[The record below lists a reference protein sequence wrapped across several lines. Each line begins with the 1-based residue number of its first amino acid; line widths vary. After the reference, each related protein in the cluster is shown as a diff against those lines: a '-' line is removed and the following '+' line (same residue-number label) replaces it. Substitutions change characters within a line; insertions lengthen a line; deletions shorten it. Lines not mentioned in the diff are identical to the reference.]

1 MMDVQLSASI
11 LSADFSILGKELL
24 AVEKAGV
31 ASIHFDVMDMHY
43 VPNLTFGAVVLKDIA
58 NITSLPI
65 NVHLMVDHPKQY
77 IEEYVKQ
84 GASCLIFHIDTK
96 DNIHEL
102 IKLGLDLGVEVGVA
116 LNPGQP
122 ADLIVPY
129 LDKLNRVLVMTVCP
143 GFAGQEFIAANLAK
157 VKFVKSKII
166 SQKLSCIVEVD
177 GGVKLSNC
185 QEIILAGA
193 DSLVMGSGLF
203 ANSSYTKVVDEFKRC
218 KKNLC

>member
-1 MMDVQLSASI
+1 MDVQLSASI

-65 NVHLMVDHPKQY
+65 NVHLMVDHPSKY
-77 IEEYVKQ
+77 IEDYVKQ
-84 GASCLIFHIDTK
+84 GASCLIFHTDTK

-102 IKLGLDLGVEVGVA
+102 IKLGLELGVEVGVA
-116 LNPGQP
+116 LNPDQP

-157 VKFVKSKII
+157 VKFIKSAII
-166 SQKLSCIVEVD
+166 AQKLSCIVEVD